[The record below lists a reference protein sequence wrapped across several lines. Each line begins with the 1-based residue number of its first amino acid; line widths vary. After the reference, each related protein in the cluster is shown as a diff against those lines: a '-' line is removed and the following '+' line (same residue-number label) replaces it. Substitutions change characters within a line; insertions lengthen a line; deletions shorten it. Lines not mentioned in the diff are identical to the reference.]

1 MEADVNFRKYFT
13 IVDFIVIVFMLC
25 FMAYFGPKACMPIEA
40 NAQDYNQL
48 QQSIKTA
55 KQTYYKNIDNDFT
68 DSGCIMAELQLK
80 HDIDLILSHF
90 KSQILKEVAYDEI
103 NPDSELEL
111 DRHAAWL
118 DAKEFQ
124 D

>member
-80 HDIDLILSHF
+80 RDIDFILFRF

>member
-80 HDIDLILSHF
+80 HDIDFILFRF

>member
-1 MEADVNFRKYFT
+1 MNFRKYFT

-80 HDIDLILSHF
+80 RDIDFILFRF

>member
-80 HDIDLILSHF
+80 RDIDLILFRF

>member
-90 KSQILKEVAYDEI
+90 KSQILKEVTYDEI
-103 NPDSELEL
+103 NPDSEIEL

-118 DAKEFQ
+118 DAQKFQ